1 MHTYRIDSLGKTWC
15 GGVRNSCILPM
26 NLQSRR
32 NRIRRRR
39 TANGVSGGSALQ
51 LWDKPL
57 SFGFRRS
64 PGLTI
69 KCRDVPNGVQR
80 DQELQDRS
88 CRELIPPDPAI
99 ESDVPRRR
107 SVYPVPLRRR
117 RYPLHAASNLPLVIL
132 RG

>member
-88 CRELIPPDPAI
+88 VVNQSHQA
-99 ESDVPRRR
+99 
-107 SVYPVPLRRR
+107 
-117 RYPLHAASNLPLVIL
+117 LPLNQTPLADIRCILSSCIVGVIL
-132 RG
+132 CMLPVIFPL